1 MPQQHL
7 FTISH
12 QRAHKHAGGLTAQ
25 KRALHVKLYKQR
37 YYRSSTVRHIRR
49 LRGKLGLN
57 LVTVGVREIAS
68 EKEEIQGGI
77 SIDGVGG
84 RAGIVSVQA
93 FKQRGLKA
101 KASIRHI

>member
-25 KRALHVKLYKQR
+25 KRALHVKLYKH

-68 EKEEIQGGI
+68 EKEEVQGGI
-77 SIDGVGG
+77 GIDGVGG